1 MLIKDYRAQF
11 IRKLASIYDHMEA
24 ESFFY
29 LILEHKHQLRR
40 VDLAMHPDEIF
51 SEKEIQ
57 DWDAILYQLQ
67 VQIPIQYLLGTA
79 HFYGLTFEVNKNVLI
94 PRPETEELVA
104 LIIADNPASDKISIL
119 DIGTGSG
126 CIAITLAK
134 NLPNSTVYAIDISE
148 AALAMA
154 KRNAALNDTSV
165 HFMLLDIL
173 SVKDLKQTF
182 DIIVSNPPY
191 VRELEKSDIRKNV
204 LDNEPHLALF
214 VADHD
219 ALLFYR
225 TIARLAQKNLS
236 PNGSLYFEINQY
248 LGTEMTALLE
258 EMGFENIALR
268 KDLYGNDR
276 MISAVWNSAHS

>member
-40 VDLAMHPDEIF
+40 VDLAMHPNVIF

-57 DWDAILYQLQ
+57 DWDAILDQLQ
-67 VQIPIQYLLGTA
+67 VQIPIQYLLGIA

-148 AALAMA
+148 AALAIA
-154 KRNAALNDTSV
+154 ERNAALNDTSV

-182 DIIVSNPPY
+182 DIIASNPPY

-236 PNGSLYFEINQY
+236 PNGILYFEINQY